1 MPQNPSLN
9 PSDKLVLTKLK
20 RENTS
25 LKNQLATREAA
36 LKKAGQQLKAT
47 QEERSRSTEELSL
60 KEREIGSLK
69 KKLEAIGA
77 VADNKRAFEEKLR
90 EQQTIIRQLEEQ
102 KSSLDETFTAFR
114 KERDLSIKRYQSD
127 QVKALAERTAADASL
142 RDVRKELEASISAV
156 ATSTKAWQKER
167 DALKR
172 AVEQCQTGRNKD
184 EQLIDEYQKK
194 EQAFALM
201 LEKLKQSSPAFREAP
216 PEPTEVFKVFAALLT
231 ECRSKLET
239 VDELE
244 ERLREAQLKTTEA
257 DKLDSRIGD
266 LIAMNREI
274 SEELESREE
283 AMKSMER
290 AVKEADLR
298 LKKALD
304 DAEGKAENRLRDL
317 RTQIDS
323 QKSENELLLSQ
334 IEASGRVAFIPPDRV
349 SGMLDTFYGHLK
361 SNMKGLDIRES
372 EIRLKVAFGSVSDKH
387 SGIVIPTA
395 GNTAEIR
402 DSLSE
407 VVVKLG
413 RKETPD
419 SE

>member
-9 PSDKLVLTKLK
+9 PSDRLVLTKLK

-36 LKKAGQQLKAT
+36 LKKADQQLIAMQK
-47 QEERSRSTEELSL
+47 ERSGSTEELSL
-60 KEREIGSLK
+60 KEREIQSLK
-69 KKLEAIGA
+69 HQLEAIGT

-90 EQQTIIRQLEEQ
+90 EQQALIKQLETQ
-102 KSSLDETFTAFR
+102 KRSLEETFSAFR

-127 QVKALAERTAADASL
+127 QLKALAERTAIDASL
-142 RDVRKELEASISAV
+142 RDARKELEVSISTV
-156 ATSTKAWQKER
+156 AASTKAWQKER
-167 DALKR
+167 DALKL
-172 AVEQCQTGRNKD
+172 AVEQCQTGHKKD
-184 EQLIDEYQKK
+184 GLLIAEYQKK

-201 LEKLKQSSPAFREAP
+201 LEKLKQSSPAFRETP

-231 ECRSKLET
+231 ECRTKLET
-239 VDELE
+239 VHELE
-244 ERLREAQLKTTEA
+244 DKLCEAQLKTTEA

-274 SEELESREE
+274 SDELESREE

-298 LKKALD
+298 LKNALR

-317 RTQIDS
+317 RIQIDS

-334 IEASGRVAFIPPDRV
+334 IEHSGKVAFIPPQRV
-349 SGMLDTFYGHLK
+349 SSMLDTFYGHLK

-372 EIRLKVAFGSVSDKH
+372 EIRLKVAFGSVSDKY

-407 VVVKLG
+407 VVVRLG
-413 RKETPD
+413 RKENPD

>member
-102 KSSLDETFTAFR
+102 KSSLEETFTTAFR

-156 ATSTKAWQKER
+156 DTSTKAWQKER

-194 EQAFALM
+194 EQAFA
-201 LEKLKQSSPAFREAP
+201 
-216 PEPTEVFKVFAALLT
+216 
-231 ECRSKLET
+231 
-239 VDELE
+239 
-244 ERLREAQLKTTEA
+244 
-257 DKLDSRIGD
+257 
-266 LIAMNREI
+266 
-274 SEELESREE
+274 
-283 AMKSMER
+283 
-290 AVKEADLR
+290 
-298 LKKALD
+298 
-304 DAEGKAENRLRDL
+304 
-317 RTQIDS
+317 
-323 QKSENELLLSQ
+323 
-334 IEASGRVAFIPPDRV
+334 
-349 SGMLDTFYGHLK
+349 
-361 SNMKGLDIRES
+361 
-372 EIRLKVAFGSVSDKH
+372 
-387 SGIVIPTA
+387 
-395 GNTAEIR
+395 
-402 DSLSE
+402 
-407 VVVKLG
+407 
-413 RKETPD
+413 
-419 SE
+419 